1 VNDGMGW
8 MLDDDFVFQL
18 STDYSNQS
26 NCRIEENRSKTFPPW
41 PF

>member
-1 VNDGMGW
+1 VNDGMSW
-8 MLDDDFVFQL
+8 MLDDDFVNELFG
-18 STDYSNQS
+18 SNQS